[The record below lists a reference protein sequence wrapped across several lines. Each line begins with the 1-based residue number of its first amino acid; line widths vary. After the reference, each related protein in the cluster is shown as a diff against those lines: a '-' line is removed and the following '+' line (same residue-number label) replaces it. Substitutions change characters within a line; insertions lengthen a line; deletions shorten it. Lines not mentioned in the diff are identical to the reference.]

1 MERLRSILH
10 EQGREIDQ
18 LKMENLD
25 HKKRIKNLETCLE
38 EEMKQ
43 RQGNKKLTFKIFIYI
58 CKKVTL
64 NQ

>member
-25 HKKRIKNLETCLE
+25 QQKRIKNLDISNIMLSNRQVKSLLE
-38 EEMKQ
+38 
-43 RQGNKKLTFKIFIYI
+43 IYYS
-58 CKKVTL
+58 
-64 NQ
+64 